1 MKREK
6 FTVGLRNKLA
16 TLAMDMDCCAAVNMM
31 TEQERE
37 YLQTEMRGLVQYI
50 DNKITL
56 TK

>member
-16 TLAMDMDCCAAVNMM
+16 TLAMDMDCCAAVNTM

-37 YLQTEMRGLVQYI
+37 YLQIKLRGLVQYI
-50 DNKITL
+50 DNKIIL

>member
-6 FTVGLRNKLA
+6 FTVGLRNKLV
-16 TLAMDMDCCAAVNMM
+16 TLAMDMDCCAAVNSM
-31 TEQERE
+31 TDQERE
-37 YLQTEMRGLVQYI
+37 FLQTKLRGLIQYI

>member
-1 MKREK
+1 MKRDK

-16 TLAMDMDCCAAVNMM
+16 TLAMDMDCCAAVNTMM
-31 TEQERE
+31 ELERE
-37 YLQTEMRGLVQYI
+37 YLQTKLRGLVQYI

>member
-16 TLAMDMDCCAAVNMM
+16 TLAMDMDCCAAVNTM

-37 YLQTEMRGLVQYI
+37 FLQTKLRGLVQYI

-56 TK
+56 KK